1 MSDMGGYYPKHKER
15 VRVGTTLL
23 SNMLLHAK
31 KGGLLHSMT
40 TDYETSPANLL
51 KRVCHD
57 VRLNQ
62 HCKS

>member
-1 MSDMGGYYPKHKER
+1 MGGYYPQYQER
-15 VRVGTTLL
+15 VHVGLL

-31 KGGLLHSMT
+31 KGSLLHSMP
-40 TDYETSPANLL
+40 TDYETSSANLL
-51 KRVCHD
+51 KGVCHD